1 MARNV
6 VEIDEDLFIDLIYE
20 RIDEVKHNWGDY
32 GREFWAD
39 CVNYLSEIG
48 WLKPNYNDPK
58 YIVDNILINGEICHT
73 DDCADNYDEIDEDYD
88 GDVIAWAED
97 KGYLLFGDYAVINL
111 GL

>member
-20 RIDEVKHNWGDY
+20 RIDEVKHNCGDY
-32 GREFWAD
+32 CREVWAD

-58 YIVDNILINGEICHT
+58 DIFDNII
-73 DDCADNYDEIDEDYD
+73 ID
-88 GDVIAWAED
+88 G
-97 KGYLLFGDYAVINL
+97 
-111 GL
+111 